1 MKLSSQKDLLL
12 IIILSGA
19 VLIMGWLKLIKGY
32 PLSLLPTILVLFLPG
47 YALLTAIWPNDER
60 MGWTLR
66 GGLGFAIG
74 LFFILFVPIILTS
87 LKWESITSNLNQIL
101 LILTIVFSLV
111 AMARR
116 KEPTAE
122 KESTPKDAQLTLEES
137 IQRAALM
144 RQNAEAEPNEYED
157 YYDEEYYAEGDP
169 KDDLGDEIREGE
181 EPQIYQDLKE
191 EKPLQYERLK
201 DRYSSDEQ
209 HLDEE
214 YPLKDHEEEPIPKGV
229 PLRVEEPVK
238 TSPADYES
246 EMDKPV
252 WIDEP
257 GEKKSGFRNWDL
269 VMILFL
275 SGVSLLFL
283 YFNPLKTTTTSIIFF
298 ILLLFILGYAGLTI
312 IYPDK
317 SRVSTRNLTITTGVI
332 AIILFMISF
341 LAWWTHLLP
350 EIPKYLVQIMFVAS
364 IIMSAGAFI
373 RKWRATHDVTRTQVV
388 EEVPEEEIIE
398 HEKIVGEE
406 EIHEEVTG
414 DISEQEVLT
423 EEVPA
428 TEEPLVTDE
437 KKVPETPEE
446 EVSEKKDPMAI
457 LKSLGKPAQ
466 TTEIIAKKEIH
477 KEPPAFQPRNH
488 YMDIIL
494 VVALTI
500 LTAAFV
506 LIKPLNQTFIRTIL
520 GILLVLF
527 IPGYSL
533 IAALFPKWGDLDG
546 IERAALSFGLSIA
559 VTPLIGLALN
569 YTPWGIRLDPI
580 LISLTMFTLAMC
592 LIAFLRRR
600 KLPEKERYFVPFG
613 QFVKDIRKSFQGESK
628 TERILSIVL
637 IISIIL
643 AISTTAYII
652 VKPKEG
658 EKFTEFYILGPDGKA
673 SNYPTNLTT
682 GQNGSV
688 IIGVVNHEY
697 TTTDYL
703 LLVKVN
709 NSTLQNQTLT
719 LTSGQKMEI
728 PFNFTAGTSGQKKM
742 EFLLYKLPNNDT
754 AYRSLHLWL
763 NVR

>member
-1 MKLSSQKDLLL
+1 MS
-12 IIILSGA
+12 
-19 VLIMGWLKLIKGY
+19 WLKLIKGY
-32 PLSLLPTILVLFLPG
+32 PLSLLPTILILILPG
-47 YALLTAIWPNDER
+47 YAIITSIWPSDEK

-66 GGLGFAIG
+66 GGLGFVLG
-74 LFFILFVPIILTS
+74 LFFILFLPLILNS
-87 LKWESITSNLNQIL
+87 LKLTYLTDNLNQIL
-101 LILTIVFSLV
+101 LILAIVFSLV
-111 AMARR
+111 AMFRR
-116 KEPTAE
+116 KEPAGE
-122 KESTPKDAQLTLEES
+122 KESPRDAQLTLEES
-137 IQRAALM
+137 IERAALM
-144 RQNAEAEPNEYED
+144 RQKAEAEPDEYED
-157 YYDEEYYAEGDP
+157 YYDEEYYREEYYGDEYHKEHP
-169 KDDLGDEIREGE
+169 EDDLGDEIRE
-181 EPQIYQDLKE
+181 EPQSYQDLKE

-201 DRYSSDEQ
+201 DRYSPGEK
-209 HLDEE
+209 HFLDEKHSDTE
-214 YPLKDHEEEPIPKGV
+214 YPLKDHEEKPIPKGV

-238 TSPADYES
+238 TTPTDYEA

-252 WIDEP
+252 WSEEP
-257 GEKKSGFRNWDL
+257 EEKKPGFKNWDL

-317 SRVSTRNLTITTGVI
+317 SRVSTSKLILATSII
-332 AIILFMISF
+332 AIILFMVSF
-341 LAWWTHLLP
+341 LAWWMHLLP
-350 EIPKYLVQIMFVAS
+350 SIPKYLVQIMFVTS
-364 IIMSAGAFI
+364 VMMSAGAFI
-373 RKWRATHDVTRTQVV
+373 RKWKATHEVTPTDDITREEDYV
-388 EEVPEEEIIE
+388 EDIP
-398 HEKIVGEE
+398 GEE
-406 EIHEEVTG
+406 TVP
-414 DISEQEVLT
+414 

-437 KKVPETPEE
+437 KIPETPEE

-466 TTEIIAKKEIH
+466 TSEIIDKKEIH

-500 LTAAFV
+500 LTSAFV

-580 LISLTMFTLAMC
+580 LISLTLFTLAMC

-709 NSTLQNQTLT
+709 NSTLQNQTIT

>member
-1 MKLSSQKDLLL
+1 
-12 IIILSGA
+12 
-19 VLIMGWLKLIKGY
+19 MGWLKLIKGY

-47 YALLTAIWPNDER
+47 YAIITSIWPSDEK
-60 MGWTLR
+60 MGRTLR
-66 GGLGFAIG
+66 GGLGFVLG
-74 LFFILFVPIILTS
+74 LFFILFLPLILNN
-87 LKWESITSNLNQIL
+87 LKLTYLTDNLNQIL
-101 LILTIVFSLV
+101 LILTIFFSLV
-111 AMARR
+111 AMSRR
-116 KEPTAE
+116 KEPMD
-122 KESTPKDAQLTLEES
+122 KIESPQDDAQLTLEES
-137 IQRAALM
+137 IERAALM
-144 RQNAEAEPNEYED
+144 RQKAEQEEYGD
-157 YYDEEYYAEGDP
+157 YYDEEYKGEYFEEKHP
-169 KDDLGDEIREGE
+169 EDEITKVPENGE
-181 EPQIYQDLKE
+181 EASGSQDLKK

-201 DRYSSDEQ
+201 DRYSIDGENHQ
-209 HLDEE
+209 DLPD
-214 YPLKDHEEEPIPKGV
+214 KRPIPKEV

-238 TSPADYES
+238 TSPFDYEA

-252 WIDEP
+252 WSEEP
-257 GEKKSGFRNWDL
+257 EEKKPGFKNWDL

-312 IYPDK
+312 VYPDK
-317 SRVSTRNLTITTGVI
+317 SRVSTGKLILATSVI
-332 AIILFMISF
+332 AIILFMVSF
-341 LAWWTHLLP
+341 LVCWMHLLP
-350 EIPKYLVQIMFVAS
+350 AIPKYLVQIMFVAS
-364 IIMSAGAFI
+364 VIMSAVAFI
-373 RKWRATHDVTRTQVV
+373 RKWRATHGVTSVEDDKDITREEIYVEDIPEEETVP
-388 EEVPEEEIIE
+388 EEVPVEEPM
-398 HEKIVGEE
+398 
-406 EIHEEVTG
+406 VTG
-414 DISEQEVLT
+414 ET
-423 EEVPA
+423 
-428 TEEPLVTDE
+428 T
-437 KKVPETPEE
+437 KPEA
-446 EVSEKKDPMAI
+446 EVSAKKDPLTI
-457 LKSLGKPAQ
+457 LKSMGKTTQ
-466 TTEIIAKKEIH
+466 TSEIIAKKDIH
-477 KEPPAFQPRNH
+477 TEYPHTQPRNH
-488 YMDIIL
+488 YLDIIL
-494 VVALTI
+494 MVALTL
-500 LTAAFV
+500 LTAAFI

-569 YTPWGIRLDPI
+569 YTPWGIRLDPL
-580 LISLTMFTLAMC
+580 LISLTMFTLTMC
-592 LIAFLRRR
+592 LIASLRRR

-628 TERILSIVL
+628 NEKILSIIL

-652 VKPKEG
+652 VKPKQG

-682 GQNGSV
+682 GQNGSLT
-688 IIGVVNHEY
+688 IGVVNHEY
-697 TTTDYL
+697 ATTDYL

-709 NSTLQNQTLT
+709 SSILHNQTIT

-728 PFNFTAGTSGQKKM
+728 PFSFTAGSTGQKKL
-742 EFLLYKLPNNDT
+742 EFLLYKLPDNDT